1 MNQLISTRRCV
12 LIALVLGCSFSLGG
26 FSSAADEAIEIT
38 EIKRKDKVDFEKEI
52 LPILRRNCLACHNAT
67 DAESDLV
74 VETPATLL
82 TGGFDGPAV
91 IAGKGAESL
100 IIKLASRAQESYM
113 PPEDNDVGAKNLTPK
128 ELGLIKLWIDQG
140 ATGEVVGTRGV
151 VKWQSLPAGVNP
163 IYSVAISADGQYA
176 AAGRANQV
184 FIYHVPSRTE
194 IGRLSDAAIMESGVY
209 DSPGVAFM
217 DIVQSIAFS
226 PDGTMVAAG
235 GYRTLKIWQRHDNQ
249 VAATLPALSAIPTS
263 VAKTADGKFLAIG
276 FEDGSLQVLSVADN
290 KIVANT
296 VAHEGGVRGVA
307 FTADDKQIAS
317 GGADKTVKVWDAP
330 GLAAIRTITTPAVVN
345 AVAIVA
351 GGTLVASAGEDN
363 IVRIWNMAEP
373 VVEEVK
379 EGQEEVKEGEVADV
393 AELPAKELKGHS
405 GRVTSFA
412 VFSNQPELLASG
424 SADKT
429 VRIWNITTAKQ
440 VRAITHGGEV
450 TGIAVNA
457 AGDKIASVSSD
468 KTAKLWNVADGKA
481 IATMSGDYRAKSD
494 VAMIARASTL
504 AASRTALAKKDLD
517 AANARKKSEDDNLT
531 KVKEALTKAEEAFKA
546 KTEAEVKPVAD
557 LKTAD
562 EALATALETK
572 TTSETAKTT
581 AETAVTDAAAA
592 VKVAQESLAKA
603 QETLKAAGEDEE
615 KKKVAQEAI
624 DKATAELAT
633 KTEASKVAVENK
645 KTADAAA
652 TKAIAEHK
660 AAEAA
665 QKKAV
670 PIAQKATD
678 EKAAAERTVAA
689 SKRSVTRADKA
700 VANAADSIVSYDSS
714 HKLEEAAAKIA
725 KEASDKAT
733 TELGKQDLGYTSV
746 SFTADGAQVIV
757 GGLDHFVASFDA
769 TNGAAISVYQG
780 KSAAQA
786 VISLGNDIAIL
797 NQDKTAVVWS
807 TISEWKLARTINSES
822 GASVFIDRVTAI
834 DFSADGSLLAA
845 GGGEPSRSGEL
856 SIFNVAD
863 GKLVQSF
870 KDPHSDTIFAARFS
884 VDGLHIAT
892 CGADRFVKVFQ
903 VSDGEFVRA
912 FEGHTHHVLGV
923 SWSADGRQLASAGAD
938 KVIKLWDFRTGDQ
951 QRTISGFTKE
961 VTSIQFAGL
970 STNVVASC
978 GDKNVH
984 IKRADNGGNVRALS
998 GATDYVYNVGVS
1010 ADGKTIVAGGQDSVV
1025 RIWSDDGK
1033 SIVTFLAPVVDDA
1046 GDAGE
1051 E

>member
-1 MNQLISTRRCV
+1 MNQIISTRRCV
-12 LIALVLGCSFSLGG
+12 IIALVMGCSCSWGEL
-26 FSSAADEAIEIT
+26 SSAEDEAIEIT
-38 EIKRKDKVDFEKEI
+38 VIKRRDKVDFEKEI

-67 DAESDLV
+67 DAESDLI
-74 VETPATLL
+74 VETPAALL

-91 IAGKGAESL
+91 VAGKGSESL
-100 IIKLASRAQESYM
+100 IIKLASRTQESYM
-113 PPEDNDVGAKNLTPK
+113 PPADNDVGAKNLTPK

-140 ATGEVVGTRGV
+140 AKGEVLGTRGPV
-151 VKWQSLPAGVNP
+151 NWQPLPAGVNP

-194 IGRLSDAAIMESGVY
+194 IGRLSDPAIMESGVY

-235 GYRTLKIWQRHDNQ
+235 GYRTLKIWQRHDNR
-249 VAATLPALSAIPTS
+249 VASTFPVLSAIPTT
-263 VAKTADGKFLAIG
+263 VAKTADGKLLGIG

-296 VAHEGGVRGVA
+296 VAHKGGVRGVA
-307 FTADDKQIAS
+307 FVDDATLIVS
-317 GGADKTVKVWDAP
+317 GGSDQTVKIWEVA
-330 GLAAIRTITTPAVVN
+330 GLVAVRTITTPAVVN
-345 AVAIVA
+345 AVAIVLN
-351 GGTLVASAGEDN
+351 GTLVASAGEDKVVRVWN
-363 IVRIWNMAEP
+363 IKPPAAED
-373 VVEEVK
+373 
-379 EGQEEVKEGEVADV
+379 VKEGEAVDE
-393 AELPAKELKGHS
+393 AEQPLQELTGHAA
-405 GRVTSFA
+405 RVTSLA
-412 VFSNQPELLASG
+412 VFSDQPEILASG

-429 VRIWNITTAKQ
+429 VRIWNITTGKQ

-457 AGDKIASVSSD
+457 TGDKLASVSSD
-468 KTAKLWNVADGKA
+468 KTAKLWNVSDGKA
-481 IATMSGDYRAKSD
+481 IASMSGDYRAKSE
-494 VAMIARASTL
+494 VAMIGRASSL
-504 AASRTALAKKDLD
+504 ATARTALAKKDLD
-517 AANARKKSEDDNLT
+517 AATARKKSEDDNLT
-531 KVKEALTKAEEAFKA
+531 KVKEALTKANEALKV

-557 LKTAD
+557 LKSVD
-562 EALATALETK
+562 EALAKAVETK
-572 TTSETAKTT
+572 TNSETVKKT
-581 AETAVTDAAAA
+581 ADTAVTDTAAA

-603 QETLKAAGEDEE
+603 QAALKAAGEEE
-615 KKKVAQEAI
+615 DKKKVAQAAI
-624 DKATAELAT
+624 EKATTELAT

-645 KTADAAA
+645 KTSDVAA
-652 TKAIAEHK
+652 TKAIADHK

-670 PIAQKATD
+670 PIAQKAMD
-678 EKAAAERTVAA
+678 EKAAADRTVAA
-689 SKRSVTRADKA
+689 SKRSVMRAEKA
-700 VANAADSIVSYDSS
+700 VGNAADSIVSYDGA
-714 HKLEEAAAKIA
+714 HKSEEALAKLA
-725 KEASDKAT
+725 KEAADKAT
-733 TELGKQDLGYTSV
+733 TELGKQDQGYTSV
-746 SFTADGAQVIV
+746 SFTTDGTQVIV
-757 GGLDHFVASFDA
+757 AGLDHFVASFDA
-769 TNGAAISVYQG
+769 INGAAISVYQG
-780 KSAAQA
+780 KSATQA
-786 VISLGNDIAIL
+786 VISLDDNVAIFH
-797 NQDKTAVVWS
+797 QDKTAVAWS
-807 TISEWKLARTINSES
+807 TISEWKLLRTLGSES
-822 GASVFIDRVTAI
+822 GADVFIDRVTAI
-834 DFSADGSLLAA
+834 DFSGDGALLAA

-856 SIFNVAD
+856 SIFSVAD

-961 VTSIQFAGL
+961 VTAIQFAGL
-970 STNVVASC
+970 SVNVVASC

-984 IKRADNGGNVRALS
+984 IKRSDNGGNVRALS

-1033 SIVTFLAPVVDDA
+1033 SIVTFVAPDADDKS
-1046 GDAGE
+1046 DK
-1051 E
+1051 

>member
-1 MNQLISTRRCV
+1 MNRIISTRTCV
-12 LIALVLGCSFSLGG
+12 IIALVTGCSFSLG
-26 FSSAADEAIEIT
+26 SILVAEDEPIAIT

-74 VETPATLL
+74 METPASLL
-82 TGGFDGPAV
+82 TGGLDGPAV
-91 IAGKGAESL
+91 IAGKGSESL

-113 PPEDNDVGAKNLTPK
+113 PPDDNDVGAKSLTPM

-140 ATGEVVGTRGV
+140 AEGVVVGSRGPI
-151 VKWQSLPAGVNP
+151 KWQALPAGVNP

-194 IGRLSDAAIMESGVY
+194 IGRLSDPAIMESGVY

-217 DIVQSIAFS
+217 DIVQSLAFS

-235 GYRTLKIWQRHDNQ
+235 GFRSLKIWQRHDNR
-249 VAATLPALSAIPTS
+249 VASTLPALSAIPTS
-263 VAKTADGKFLAIG
+263 VAKTVDGKLLGIG

-290 KIVANT
+290 KIVAT
-296 VAHEGGVRGVA
+296 TAAHEGGVHGVA
-307 FTADDKQIAS
+307 FTDDAKQIVS
-317 GGADKTVKVWDAP
+317 GGADQTVKVWEVA
-330 GLAAIRTITTPAVVN
+330 GLVAVRTITTPAVVN
-345 AVAIVA
+345 AVAIVT

-363 IVRIWNMAEP
+363 IVRVWNIKA
-373 VVEEVK
+373 VAVEAPK
-379 EGQEEVKEGEVADV
+379 EGDV
-393 AELPAKELKGHS
+393 PSEPEMPVKELKGHAA
-405 GRVTSFA
+405 RITSLA
-412 VFSNQPELLASG
+412 VFSKQPELLASG

-429 VRIWNITTAKQ
+429 IRIWNITTGAQ

-457 AGDKIASVSSD
+457 TGDKLASVSSN

-481 IATMSGDYRAKSD
+481 IVEMSGDYRAKTG
-494 VAMIARASTL
+494 VAKIGRASTL
-504 AASRTALAKKDLD
+504 ATARTALAKKDLD
-517 AANARKKSEDDNLT
+517 AANARKKSEDENLT
-531 KVKEALTKAEEAFKA
+531 KVKEALTKADVALKA
-546 KTEAEVKPVAD
+546 KTEADVKPAAA
-557 LKTAD
+557 LKAAD
-562 EALATALETK
+562 EALAKAVETK
-572 TTSETAKTT
+572 TNSETAKKT
-581 AETAVTDAAAA
+581 ADTGATDTAAA
-592 VKVAQESLAKA
+592 VKVAQESLVKA
-603 QETLKAAGEDEE
+603 QAALKAAGEDEE
-615 KKKVAQEAI
+615 KKKAAQEAI
-624 DKATAELAT
+624 DKATADVSA
-633 KTEASKVAVENK
+633 KTEVSKVAVANK
-645 KTADAAA
+645 KTVDAAA
-652 TKAIAEHK
+652 VKAIADHK

-670 PIAQKATD
+670 PIAQKAKD

-689 SKRSVTRADKA
+689 SKRSITRAEKA
-700 VANAADSIVSYDSS
+700 VANAADSIVGYDAA
-714 HKLEEAAAKIA
+714 HKSEDAAAKLA

-733 TELGKQDLGYTSV
+733 AELGKGDLGYTSV
-746 SFTADGAQVIV
+746 SFTTDGTQVIV
-757 GGLDHFVASFDA
+757 GGLDHFVGSFDA
-769 TNGAAISVYQG
+769 TNGAAISIYQG

-786 VISLGNDIAIL
+786 VISLGENVAIL
-797 NQDKTAVVWS
+797 HQDKTAVVWS
-807 TISEWKLARTINSES
+807 IISDWKLSKTIGSES
-822 GASVFIDRVTAI
+822 GSNVFTDRVTAI
-834 DFSADGSLLAA
+834 DFNADGTLLAA
-845 GGGEPSRSGEL
+845 GGGEPSRNGEL

-863 GKLVQSF
+863 GKLVQAF
-870 KDPHSDTIFAARFS
+870 KDPHSDTIFSARFS
-884 VDGLHIAT
+884 ADGLHIAT

-951 QRTISGFTKE
+951 TRTISGFTKE

-970 STNVVASC
+970 SVNVVASC

-984 IKRADNGGNVRALS
+984 IKRADNGGNVRALA

-1033 SIVTFLAPVVDDA
+1033 SIVTFMAPVAADKA
-1046 GDAGE
+1046 AQ
-1051 E
+1051 

>member
-1 MNQLISTRRCV
+1 MNQLISSRRWV
-12 LIALVLGCSFSLGG
+12 LVPLALVFSFSFVE
-26 FSSAADEAIEIT
+26 FSLAEEEPIEIA

-74 VETPATLL
+74 VETPASLL

-91 IAGKGAESL
+91 IAGKGSESL

-113 PPEDNDVGAKNLTPK
+113 PPDDNDVGAKKLTPK

-140 ATGEVVGTRGV
+140 ATGEVVGTGGV

-163 IYSVAISADGQYA
+163 IYSVAISADGQFA

-194 IGRLSDAAIMESGVY
+194 IGRLSDPAIMESGVY

-217 DIVQSIAFS
+217 DIVQSISFS

-235 GYRTLKIWQRHDNQ
+235 GYRTLKIWQRHDNL
-249 VAATLPALSAIPTS
+249 VAATLPAFSAIPTS
-263 VAKTADGKFLAIG
+263 VAKTSDGKFLAIG

-290 KIVANT
+290 KVVANT
-296 VAHEGGVRGVA
+296 VAHAGGVRGVA
-307 FTADDKQIAS
+307 FSADDKQIVS
-317 GGADKTVKVWDAP
+317 GGADKAVKIWDAP
-330 GLAAIRTITTPAVVN
+330 GLAVVRAITTPAVVN
-345 AVAIVA
+345 SVAIVS
-351 GGTLVASAGEDN
+351 GGTLVGSAGEDN
-363 IVRIWNMAEP
+363 IIRVWNMAE
-373 VVEEVK
+373 VAVEEVK
-379 EGQEEVKEGEVADV
+379 EGDIADE
-393 AELPAKELKGHS
+393 AEQPVNELKGHA
-405 GRVTSFA
+405 GRVTSLA
-412 VFSNQPELLASG
+412 VFPNQPDLLASG
-424 SADKT
+424 SSDKT
-429 VRIWNITTAKQ
+429 VRIWNIATAKQ
-440 VRAITHGGEV
+440 VRVVTHGGEV

-457 AGDKIASVSSD
+457 TGDKIASVSSD

-481 IATMSGDYRAKSD
+481 LATMSGDYRAKSN
-494 VAMIARASTL
+494 VAMIGRASTL

-531 KVKEALTKAEEAFKA
+531 KVKEALVKAEEAL
-546 KTEAEVKPVAD
+546 KTKIEAEVKPVAD
-557 LKTAD
+557 LKAAD
-562 EALATALETK
+562 EALATALQTK

-581 AETAVTDAAAA
+581 AEIAVTDTAAA

-615 KKKVAQEAI
+615 KKKIAQEAI

-633 KTEASKVAVENK
+633 KTEASKVAAETK

-700 VANAADSIVSYDSS
+700 VANAADSIVSYEGI
-714 HKLEEAAAKIA
+714 HKSEEAAAKIA

-733 TELGKQDLGYTSV
+733 TELGKEDLGYTSV
-746 SFTADGAQVIV
+746 SFTADGTQVIV

-786 VISLGNDIAIL
+786 VIAVGDDIAIL
-797 NQDKTAVVWS
+797 HQDRTAVVWS
-807 TISEWKLARTINSES
+807 TTSEWKLARTINSES
-822 GASVFIDRVTAI
+822 GAPVFIDRVTAI
-834 DFSADGSLLAA
+834 DFSADGALLAA

-1010 ADGKTIVAGGQDSVV
+1010 GDGKTIVAGGQDSVV

-1033 SIVTFLAPVVDDA
+1033 SIVTFVAPVADEA
-1046 GDAGE
+1046 SE

>member
-12 LIALVLGCSFSLGG
+12 LIALVLGYSFSLGE
-26 FSSAADEAIEIT
+26 FVSAADEAIEIA
-38 EIKRKDKVDFEKEI
+38 EINRKDKVDFEKEI

-82 TGGFDGPAV
+82 TGGFDGPSV

-140 ATGEVVGTRGV
+140 ATGEVLGSRGV

-194 IGRLSDAAIMESGVY
+194 IGRLSDPAIMESGVY

-249 VAATLPALSAIPTS
+249 VAVTLPALAAIPTS

-296 VAHEGGVRGVA
+296 AAHAGGVRGVA

-345 AVAIVA
+345 AVSIVA

-363 IVRIWNMAEP
+363 IIRVWNMAEP
-373 VVEEVK
+373 VV
-379 EGQEEVKEGEVADV
+379 EEVKEGEVADV

-405 GRVTSFA
+405 GRVTSLA
-412 VFSNQPELLASG
+412 MFSNQPELLASG

-429 VRIWNITTAKQ
+429 VRVWNLTTAKQ

-531 KVKEALTKAEEAFKA
+531 KVKEALTKAEEAVKT

-562 EALATALETK
+562 ETLATALETK
-572 TTSETAKTT
+572 TTSETAKAT

-615 KKKVAQEAI
+615 KKKIAQEAI
-624 DKATAELAT
+624 DKATVELAA
-633 KTEASKVAVENK
+633 KTESSKVAVENK

-700 VANAADSIVSYDSS
+700 VANAADSIVSYDSA
-714 HKLEEAAAKIA
+714 HKSEEAAAKIA

-757 GGLDHFVASFDA
+757 GGLDHFVSSFDA

-780 KSAAQA
+780 KSAVQA
-786 VISLGNDIAIL
+786 VTSLGNHIAIF

-807 TISEWKLARTINSES
+807 TISEWKLSRTINSES

-834 DFSADGSLLAA
+834 DFSADGALLAA

-863 GKLVQSF
+863 GKLLQSF

-1046 GDAGE
+1046 GDAGGE
-1051 E
+1051 

>member
-1 MNQLISTRRCV
+1 MKNMNKIIPTCRGLFIVLVMGCV
-12 LIALVLGCSFSLGG
+12 LYLGG
-26 FSSAADEAIEIT
+26 FSAAADEVIQIS
-38 EIKRKDKVDFEKEI
+38 EIKRKDKVNFEKEV

-74 VETPATLL
+74 METPAAML
-82 TGGFDGPAV
+82 TGGIDGPAV
-91 IAGKGAESL
+91 VAGKGSESL

-113 PPEDNDVGAKNLTPK
+113 PPEDNDVGAKNLTSK

-140 ATGEVVGTRGV
+140 AEGVVVGARGP
-151 VKWQSLPAGVNP
+151 VKWQPLPAGVNP

-184 FIYHVPSRTE
+184 FIYHIPSRTE
-194 IGRLSDAAIMESGVY
+194 IGRLSDPAIMDSGVY

-235 GYRTLKIWQRHDNQ
+235 GYRTLKIWQRHDNR
-249 VAATLPALSAIPTS
+249 VASTLPALSAIPLS
-263 VAKTADGKFLAIG
+263 VAKTADGKLLGIG

-290 KIVANT
+290 KVVAKT
-296 VAHEGGVRGVA
+296 AAHEGGVRGVA
-307 FTADDKQIAS
+307 FAADAKHVVS
-317 GGADKTVKVWDAP
+317 GGADKTVKVWDVA
-330 GLAAIRTITTPAVVN
+330 GLVAVRTITTPAAVN
-345 AVAIVA
+345 AVAIVSD
-351 GGTLVASAGEDN
+351 GTVVASAGEDN
-363 IVRIWNMAEP
+363 VVRVWSKEAP
-373 VVEEVK
+373 VEK
-379 EGQEEVKEGEVADV
+379 DVKEGEAP
-393 AELPAKELKGHS
+393 AEAEQPLKELKGHAA
-405 GRVTSFA
+405 RVTSLA

-429 VRIWNITTAKQ
+429 VRIWNINTGTQ

-450 TGIAVNA
+450 TDIAVNLT
-457 AGDKIASVSSD
+457 GDKLASVSND

-481 IATMSGDYRAKSD
+481 IASMSGDYRAKTD
-494 VAMIARASTL
+494 VAMIGRASTL
-504 AASRTALAKKDLD
+504 AAARTALAKKDLD
-517 AANARKKSEDDNLT
+517 AATARKKSEDDNLT
-531 KVKEALTKAEEAFKA
+531 KVKEALTKADEALKT

-557 LKTAD
+557 LKAAD
-562 EALATALETK
+562 EGLAKTVETK
-572 TTSETAKTT
+572 TTSETAKKT
-581 AETAVTDAAAA
+581 ADTAVTDTAAA
-592 VKVAQESLAKA
+592 VKIAQESLAKA
-603 QETLKAAGEDEE
+603 NEALKAAGEDEE
-615 KKKVAQEAI
+615 KKKVAQEMV
-624 DKATAELAT
+624 DKATVEVT
-633 KTEASKVAVENK
+633 TTTEASKVAVENK

-660 AAEAA
+660 AADAA

-670 PIAQKATD
+670 PIAQKAKD
-678 EKAAAERTVAA
+678 EKAAAERTAAA
-689 SKRSVTRADKA
+689 SKRSVMRAEKA
-700 VANAADSIVSYDSS
+700 VASAADSIVGYDEA
-714 HKLEEAAAKIA
+714 HKSEEAAAKLA
-725 KEASDKAT
+725 KEASDKAN
-733 TELGKQDLGYTSV
+733 TELGKADQGYTSV
-746 SFTADGAQVIV
+746 SFTNDGTQLVV

-769 TNGAAISVYQG
+769 SNGAAISVYQG

-786 VISLGNDIAIL
+786 VISLGDNIAIL
-797 NQDKTAVVWS
+797 NQDKSAVVWS
-807 TISEWKLARTINSES
+807 TISEWILTRTIDSES
-822 GASVFIDRVTAI
+822 GAKVFTDRVTAI
-834 DFSADGSLLAA
+834 DFSGDGTLLAA

-961 VTSIQFAGL
+961 VTAIQFAGL
-970 STNVVASC
+970 SVNVVASC

-1033 SIVTFLAPVVDDA
+1033 SIVTFIAPVVDDK
-1046 GDAGE
+1046 GDQ
-1051 E
+1051 

>member
-1 MNQLISTRRCV
+1 MNLNISTCRCV
-12 LIALVLGCSFSLGG
+12 VIALIIGCSFGLGE
-26 FSSAADEAIEIT
+26 FATAEDEVIEIAV
-38 EIKRKDKVDFEKEI
+38 IKQKDKVDFEKQV
-52 LPILRRNCLACHNAT
+52 LPILRRNCLACHNVT

-74 VETPATLL
+74 METPAALL
-82 TGGFDGPAV
+82 AGGVDGPAV
-91 IAGKGAESL
+91 VAGNGSESL

-113 PPEDNDVGAKNLTPK
+113 PPDDNDVGAKKLTPK

-140 ATGEVVGTRGV
+140 AKGEVLGAGGS
-151 VKWQSLPAGVNP
+151 VKWQPLPAGVNP

-194 IGRLSDAAIMESGVY
+194 IGRLSDPAIMESGVY

-235 GYRTLKIWQRHDNQ
+235 GYRTLKIWVRHDNR
-249 VAATLPALSAIPTS
+249 VTSTLPVLSAIPAV
-263 VAKTADGKFLAIG
+263 VAKTADGKLLGIG
-276 FEDGSLQVLSVADN
+276 FEDGSLQVLSVAEN
-290 KIVANT
+290 KVISKT

-307 FTADDKQIAS
+307 FSADATQIVS
-317 GGADKTVKVWDAP
+317 GGVDQTVKIWNVAE
-330 GLAAIRTITTPAVVN
+330 LAAVRTITTPAIVN
-345 AVAIVA
+345 AVAIVSD
-351 GGTLVASAGEDN
+351 GMLVASAGEDN
-363 IVRIWNMAEP
+363 VVRLWNVKAPAAEDA
-373 VVEEVK
+373 
-379 EGQEEVKEGEVADV
+379 KEGEAVDV
-393 AELPAKELKGHS
+393 AEKPVKELKGHAA
-405 GRVTSFA
+405 RVTSLS
-412 VFSNQPELLASG
+412 VVSNQPELLASG

-429 VRIWNITTAKQ
+429 IRIWNITKGAQ

-457 AGDKIASVSSD
+457 TGDKLASVSSD

-481 IATMSGDYRAKSD
+481 IVAMSGDYRAKTD
-494 VAMIARASTL
+494 VAMIGRASTL
-504 AASRTALAKKDLD
+504 AAARTALAKKDLD

-531 KVKEALTKAEEAFKA
+531 KVKEALTKAEEALKV

-557 LKTAD
+557 LKAAD
-562 EALATALETK
+562 ETLAKAVETM
-572 TTSETAKTT
+572 TNSETAKKT
-581 AETAVTDAAAA
+581 AETRVTETAAA

-603 QETLKAAGEDEE
+603 QEALKAAGEDEE
-615 KKKVAQEAI
+615 KKKVAQEAV
-624 DKATAELAT
+624 DKATPELAT
-633 KTEASKVAVENK
+633 KTEASKAAVENK
-645 KTADAAA
+645 KVADVAA
-652 TKAIAEHK
+652 TKAIADHK
-660 AAEAA
+660 VAEAA

-670 PIAQKATD
+670 PIAQKAMD
-678 EKAAAERTVAA
+678 EKAAAERTAAA
-689 SKRSVTRADKA
+689 SKRSIMRAEKA
-700 VANAADSIVSYDSS
+700 VTNAAESIVGYDAA
-714 HKLEEAAAKIA
+714 HKSEEGAAKLA

-733 TELGKQDLGYTSV
+733 AELGKEDQGYTSV
-746 SFTADGAQVIV
+746 SFTSDGSQVIV
-757 GGLDHFVASFDA
+757 GGLDHFVACFDA
-769 TNGAAISVYQG
+769 INGAAISVHQG
-780 KSAAQA
+780 KSASQA
-786 VISLGNDIAIL
+786 VISLGDNVAIL
-797 NQDKTAVVWS
+797 HQDKTAVVWS
-807 TISEWKLARTINSES
+807 TISEWKLARSIGAES
-822 GASVFIDRVTAI
+822 GASVFTDRVTAI
-834 DFSADGSLLAA
+834 DFSGDGKLLAA
-845 GGGEPSRSGEL
+845 GGGEPSRNGEL

-970 STNVVASC
+970 SVNVVASC

-1033 SIVTFLAPVVDDA
+1033 SIATFVAPVAADA
-1046 GDAGE
+1046 VADE
-1051 E
+1051 VNK